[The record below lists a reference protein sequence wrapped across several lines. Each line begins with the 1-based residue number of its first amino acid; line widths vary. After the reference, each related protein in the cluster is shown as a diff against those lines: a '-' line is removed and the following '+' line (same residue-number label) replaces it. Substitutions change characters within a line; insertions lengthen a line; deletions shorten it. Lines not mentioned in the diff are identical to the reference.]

1 MPNWKK
7 LIVSGSAG
15 SLSSL
20 TVDNNISANSISS
33 SGAITGS
40 DTYID
45 DWGSVSASL
54 ASISSSAISIP
65 TLQQVT
71 EQGSSTDQQINITGA
86 LTSSGLIYPTADG
99 SDKEVLVT
107 DGSGNL
113 TFERPNVYANVK
125 NKSGVTLLK
134 GTPVHAS
141 SSVGNLAEVIAASA
155 SVASTMPATFVL
167 NQDLADDAEGLAVVT
182 GFLNGVDTSAF
193 SEGDVVYVGADG
205 GYTNVKPTGS
215 SNLIQNLGIVIN
227 VDASN
232 GSGFIYGS
240 GRSNDIPN
248 LPVGKVWVGS
258 DEYSVTSSVVHLD
271 ETNGRL
277 GIGTTTPQ
285 DTLHVEG
292 NITGSGNIDINGT
305 LTAAVKSFDIPH
317 PTQEGK
323 RLVYGVL
330 EGPEHAVYV
339 RGESKADTI
348 ILPEEWVGLVDETTI
363 TVQLTP
369 IGSPDIY
376 YYQGYEDNTVKVG
389 GPQEKNYFYYIQA
402 TRKDVEPLTT
412 VQ

>member
-7 LIVSGSAG
+7 VVVSGSSAA
-15 SLSSL
+15 LSNL
-20 TVDNNISANSISS
+20 TVDN
-33 SGAITGS
+33 AIT
-40 DTYID
+40 
-45 DWGSVSASL
+45 A
-54 ASISSSAISIP
+54 
-65 TLQQVT
+65 
-71 EQGSSTDQQINITGA
+71 
-86 LTSSGLIYPTADG
+86 SGLIYPSSDG
-99 SDKEVLVT
+99 TSGQVIST

-113 TFERPNVYANVK
+113 TFNNVSATDAEATHIPVK
-125 NKSGVTLLK
+125 NTTVSQIDK
-134 GTPVHAS
+134 GTPVYITGNVGGSERLEIAPADAS
-141 SSVGNLAEVIAASA
+141 DLSK
-155 SVASTMPATFVL
+155 MPAVGLLETT
-167 NQDLADDAEGLAVVT
+167 LAANGEGYVVQGGYLRQIVT
-182 GFLNGVDTSAF
+182 DTIDGTATTSN
-193 SEGDVVYVGADG
+193 DTVYVKAG
-205 GYTNVKPTGS
+205 GGLTMTKPTGDT
-215 SNLIQNLGIVIN
+215 NYIQNIAKIARSHGSAGSVIVSSIL
-227 VDASN
+227 
-232 GSGFIYGS
+232 
-240 GRSNDIPN
+240 RTNDVPN
-248 LPVGKVWVGS
+248 LPTGKIWVG
-258 DEYSVTSSVVHLD
+258 DGNTVTSSIVHLD

-277 GIGTTTPQ
+277 GIGTSSPQ
-285 DTLHVEG
+285 ATLHVEG

-369 IGSPDIY
+369 VSSPDIY

>member
-125 NKSGVTLLK
+125 
-134 GTPVHAS
+134 
-141 SSVGNLAEVIAASA
+141 I
-155 SVASTMPATFVL
+155 
-167 NQDLADDAEGLAVVT
+167 NQV
-182 GFLNGVDTSAF
+182 
-193 SEGDVVYVGADG
+193 
-205 GYTNVKPTGS
+205 
-215 SNLIQNLGIVIN
+215 
-227 VDASN
+227 
-232 GSGFIYGS
+232 
-240 GRSNDIPN
+240 
-248 LPVGKVWVGS
+248 
-258 DEYSVTSSVVHLD
+258 
-271 ETNGRL
+271 
-277 GIGTTTPQ
+277 
-285 DTLHVEG
+285 
-292 NITGSGNIDINGT
+292 
-305 LTAAVKSFDIPH
+305 
-317 PTQEGK
+317 
-323 RLVYGVL
+323 
-330 EGPEHAVYV
+330 
-339 RGESKADTI
+339 
-348 ILPEEWVGLVDETTI
+348 
-363 TVQLTP
+363 
-369 IGSPDIY
+369 
-376 YYQGYEDNTVKVG
+376 
-389 GPQEKNYFYYIQA
+389 
-402 TRKDVEPLTT
+402 
-412 VQ
+412 